1 MKYEAIKANSSMFSV
16 RKMCHALGLKEG
28 NYYRWEN
35 QQRKVKQ
42 KKESE
47 YWLIKKIEE
56 VFIESKMTYGYRKMR
71 RELKKENI
79 FLSEYKKRR
88 IMRVNGIYPIT
99 MTKYK
104 PYRNGKTIGQYSKN
118 IVNRNF
124 RASAPNKIWAGDI
137 TYIKTS
143 LGWVYLAVVMDLY
156 NREIIGYSIS
166 KKIDTELVKR
176 ALGNAIAGK
185 SNLKDLVF
193 HSDRGCQ
200 YSSVGYRNMLAEN
213 GITSSMSRP
222 GCPYDNSCV
231 ESFFATTK
239 KECIY
244 QKKYA
249 TMEEVKFDLFDYI
262 EMFYNRKRMH
272 SVLNYISPVE
282 YRLKYCA

>member
-1 MKYEAIKANSSMFSV
+1 MFSV

-143 LGWVYLAVVMDLY
+143 LVWVYLAVVMDLY

-185 SNLKDLVF
+185 SV
-193 HSDRGCQ
+193 
-200 YSSVGYRNMLAEN
+200 V
-213 GITSSMSRP
+213 
-222 GCPYDNSCV
+222 
-231 ESFFATTK
+231 
-239 KECIY
+239 
-244 QKKYA
+244 
-249 TMEEVKFDLFDYI
+249 VK
-262 EMFYNRKRMH
+262 
-272 SVLNYISPVE
+272 
-282 YRLKYCA
+282 

>member
-71 RELKKENI
+71 RELKKDNI
-79 FLSEYKKRR
+79 FLSEYKIRR
-88 IMRVNGIYPIT
+88 IMRSNGMYPIT

-104 PYRNGKTIGQYSKN
+104 PYRNGKTICQYSKN

-143 LGWVYLAVVMDLY
+143 LGWVYLVVVMDLY

-166 KKIDTELVKR
+166 NKMDTELVKR
-176 ALGNAIAGK
+176 ALGNALAGK
-185 SNLKDLVF
+185 KNLEGLVF
-193 HSDRGCQ
+193 HSD
-200 YSSVGYRNMLAEN
+200 
-213 GITSSMSRP
+213 
-222 GCPYDNSCV
+222 
-231 ESFFATTK
+231 
-239 KECIY
+239 
-244 QKKYA
+244 
-249 TMEEVKFDLFDYI
+249 
-262 EMFYNRKRMH
+262 
-272 SVLNYISPVE
+272 
-282 YRLKYCA
+282 